1 MDMVPD
7 LVQIRALAEEK
18 EDENWRFRRFLKERC
33 ELDPAE
39 LDERVFELNQA
50 SLGGNRLHKLRKLL

>member
-1 MDMVPD
+1 MAVEPLKLRVP
-7 LVQIRALAEEK
+7 AEQK